1 MTTRYVIVGSGV
13 AGVAAAAA
21 IRQRDPRGDITLLS
35 DDPHGYYSRP
45 GLAYFLTGEIP
56 EAQLFP
62 MRPAV
67 RRELGLRQVI
77 GAAHRVDPA
86 EHRVILAD
94 GAALTYDR
102 LLLATGAVAVRS
114 PVPGAEL
121 PGVVKLDGLD
131 DARQLVALARRA
143 RAAVVIG
150 GGITALEIAEGLHAH
165 CRQVHYLLRGDRY
178 WGSVLDAAEA
188 EIIMGRLAAAGIQLH
203 TRTEAAEIAGGR
215 GRVAGVVTTDGRR
228 IPCDLVAVAIG
239 VTPRVELAHAA
250 GLRVERGILA
260 DEFLQTSAADI
271 FTAGDAAQV
280 YDPATGKALL
290 DTLWNAARSQGHV
303 AGQNMAGG
311 QVRYVKPMPLN
322 VTRLVGVTTTIIG
335 AVGRWPDADMV
346 GLARGDSETWRQLG
360 QALVAEDRHEVNR
373 IRLLVGSRTLLGAVV
388 MGDQTPSRPL
398 QRLVGEQV
406 DITPIRERLLASGAP
421 IAALIA
427 QLTTGPNGLVDR
439 WGILE

>member
-1 MTTRYVIVGSGV
+1 MTARYLILGSGV
-13 AGVAAAAA
+13 AGIAAAEA
-21 IRQRDPRGDITLLS
+21 IRRNDPAGEITVLS

-45 GLAYFLTGEIP
+45 GLAYFLTGELP

-62 MRPAV
+62 MKPSEL
-67 RRELGLRQVI
+67 RELGLRNVN
-77 GAAHRVDPA
+77 GVAVRLEPV

-102 LLLATGAVAVRS
+102 LLLATGATVARS
-114 PVPGAEL
+114 PVPGAAL

-131 DARQLVALARRA
+131 DARQLIRLAHRA

-165 CRQVHYLLRGDRY
+165 CRRVHYLLRSDRY
-178 WGSVLDAAEA
+178 WGSVLDAAESD
-188 EIIMGRLAAAGIQLH
+188 IILTRLAAAGMQLH
-203 TRTEAAEIAGGR
+203 LRTEAAEIIGER
-215 GRVAGVVTTDGRR
+215 GRVSGVVTTDGRR

-239 VTPRVELAHAA
+239 VTPRVELARAA

-271 FTAGDAAQV
+271 FAAGDAAQV

-290 DTLWNAARSQGHV
+290 DTLWNAARSQGV
-303 AGQNMAGG
+303 AAGQNMTGRH
-311 QVRYVKPMPLN
+311 VPFIKPMPIN
-322 VTRLVGVTTTIIG
+322 VTRLAGVTTTIIG

-346 GLARGDSETWRQLG
+346 GLARGDSEAWRQLG
-360 QALVAEDRHEVNR
+360 QALVAENQHEVNR
-373 IRLLVGSRTLLGAVV
+373 LRLLVGPRTLLGAIV

-406 DITPIRERLLASGAP
+406 DIAPIRERLLAPGAP

-427 QLTTGPNGLVDR
+427 QHTAAALR
-439 WGILE
+439 